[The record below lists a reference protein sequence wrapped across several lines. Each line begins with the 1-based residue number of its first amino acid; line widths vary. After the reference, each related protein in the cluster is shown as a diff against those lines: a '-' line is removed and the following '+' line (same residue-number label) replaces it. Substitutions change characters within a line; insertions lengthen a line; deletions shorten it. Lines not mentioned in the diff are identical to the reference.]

1 MTGTLI
7 QPAAIKDIL
16 TGIFLC
22 IMIIA
27 IIYVM
32 PLIGV
37 FAWMFLPLPVLFYR
51 LKTGRNPGAIII
63 AASLAVLIIS
73 TSNFALNTLY
83 FGSLLMTGFF
93 LGECIEQHL
102 SIEKIILYTG
112 FAVLSA
118 CVMVLFFYSLT
129 FTEGIDQLISNYVL
143 RYKNLSTQLFSQSA
157 ELYPEIKI
165 DQHML
170 EKASSLLASAFPA
183 IFINSYLTMIWLN
196 ILLIRK
202 LLRRQGIIVKSI
214 ENLNQW
220 KAPEYMVFGLIGL
233 SVLMFFPMGVITIL
247 ALNCL
252 IILLFVYFFH
262 GIAVVS
268 FFFQKKRAP
277 FALRFFFYILI
288 AIQPLFM
295 FLVIGFG
302 LFDTWFNF
310 RKLDTSLKKINK

>member
-93 LGECIEQHL
+93 LGECIERHL

-143 RYKNLSTQLFSQSA
+143 RYQNLSTQLFSQSA
-157 ELYPEIKI
+157 ELYPEIKV

-170 EKASSLLASAFPA
+170 EKASSLLVSAFPA
-183 IFINSYLTMIWLN
+183 IFINSYLTMVWLN

-202 LLRRQGIIVKSI
+202 LLHKQGIIVKSI

-233 SVLMFFPMGVITIL
+233 SVLMFFPMGVITII

-252 IILLFVYFFH
+252 IILLFVYFFQ

-310 RKLDTSLKKINK
+310 RKT

>member
-7 QPAAIKDIL
+7 QPAAIRDIL

-51 LKTGRNPGAIII
+51 LKAGRNSSVIII

-93 LGECIEQHL
+93 LGEYIEQHL

-112 FAVLSA
+112 FSVLSA
-118 CVMVLFFYSLT
+118 CAVVLFFYSLT
-129 FTEGIDQLISNYVL
+129 FTEGIGQLISNYVL
-143 RYKNLSTQLFSQSA
+143 RYQELSSRLFSHSA
-157 ELYPEIKI
+157 ELYPEIKV
-165 DQHML
+165 DQQML
-170 EKASSLLASAFPA
+170 EKASSLLVRAFPA
-183 IFINSYLTMIWLN
+183 IFINSYLTMVWLN
-196 ILLIRK
+196 ILSIRK
-202 LLRRQGIIVKSI
+202 LLQKKGIIVKSI

-220 KAPEYMVFGLIGL
+220 KAPEYLVFGVIGL
-233 SVLMFFPMGVITIL
+233 SVLIFFPMGVITIL

-252 IILLFVYFFH
+252 IILMFVYFFQ

-268 FFFQKKRAP
+268 FFFQKKSAP

-310 RKLDTSLKKINK
+310 RKI

>member
-16 TGIFLC
+16 TGILLC

-51 LKTGRNPGAIII
+51 LKAGRNPGIIII
-63 AASLAVLIIS
+63 AASLVVLIIS

-93 LGECIEQHL
+93 LGEFIEQHL

-112 FAVLSA
+112 FAVLSI
-118 CVMVLFFYSLT
+118 CVMILFFYSLT
-129 FTEGIDQLISNYVL
+129 FTEGIGQLISNYVV
-143 RYKNLSTQLFSQSA
+143 RYQDLSTRLFSHSV
-157 ELYPEIKI
+157 ELYPEIKV
-165 DQHML
+165 DQQML
-170 EKASSLLASAFPA
+170 EKASSLLVSAFPA
-183 IFINSYLTMIWLN
+183 IFINSYLTMVWLN
-196 ILLIRK
+196 ILSIRK
-202 LLRRQGIIVKSI
+202 LLQKKGIIVKSI
-214 ENLNQW
+214 ENLNRW

-252 IILLFVYFFH
+252 IILMFVYFFQ

-268 FFFQKKRAP
+268 FFFQKKSAP

-310 RKLDTSLKKINK
+310 RKLGTSLKINK

>member
-63 AASLAVLIIS
+63 TASLAVLIIS

-102 SIEKIILYTG
+102 SIEKIILYTV

-170 EKASSLLASAFPA
+170 EKASSLLLSAFPA

>member
-93 LGECIEQHL
+93 LGECIERHL

-143 RYKNLSTQLFSQSA
+143 RYQNLSTQLFSQSA

-165 DQHML
+165 DQQML
-170 EKASSLLASAFPA
+170 EKASSLLLSAFPA
-183 IFINSYLTMIWLN
+183 IFINSYLTMVWLN

-202 LLRRQGIIVKSI
+202 LLNRQGIIVKSI

-220 KAPEYMVFGLIGL
+220 KAPEYTVFGLIGL
-233 SVLMFFPMGVITIL
+233 SVLMFFPMGVITII

-252 IILLFVYFFH
+252 IILLFVYFFQ